1 MRKLLLSTA
10 LISLTALAACGG
22 NDNGIPPLPT
32 APGGGT
38 GGGGG
43 KTPLT
48 TTVKGKIAFEG
59 AAPMPK
65 KIQTTA
71 DPGCK
76 NPGLLDESV
85 VVSDGG
91 LENVIIYVSGGDLA
105 GKSFEQKKEEAVL
118 DQMGCHYVP
127 HAVSLQTK
135 QPLKIQNSDDTAHN
149 VHAWSETNTAFNEAQ
164 SHKGDMKTVTF
175 AKAEMHFPIRCD
187 VHNWMNA
194 FVAVFDHPL
203 HTVSIKGGAFEM
215 KLPKGTYEITA
226 LHEKF
231 GEQKKM
237 VDVPESGNVDLN
249 FTFKGDGKGN

>member
-1 MRKLLLSTA
+1 MRKFLLLTV
-10 LISLTALAACGG
+10 LISLAALAACGG

-32 APGGGT
+32 PPE

-43 KTPLT
+43 GGGGAKVPLT
-48 TTVKGKIAFEG
+48 ATLKGKISFEG
-59 AAPMPK
+59 TAPKQKP
-65 KIQTTA
+65 IPTTA

-76 NPGLLDESV
+76 NPGLVDEAV

-91 LENVIIYVSGGDLA
+91 LENVILYVSSDLA
-105 GKSFEQKKEEAVL
+105 GKSFEQRKEEVVL

-127 HAVSLQTK
+127 HAISLQTN

-149 VHAWSETNTAFNEAQ
+149 VHAWSEANPSFNEAQ

-175 AKAEMHFPIRCD
+175 KQPEMRFPIRCD

-194 FVAVFDHPL
+194 FVGVFSHPL
-203 HTVSIKGGAFEM
+203 HTVSKKGGAFELKM
-215 KLPKGTYEITA
+215 PAGEYEITA
-226 LHEKF
+226 VHENL

-237 VDVPESGNVDLN
+237 VTIPDGGTAELAFS
-249 FTFKGDGKGN
+249 FKGK